1 MAGWV
6 AQVARVPTEHGDWWM
21 AWGDGGLVA
30 CARTRRDAG
39 RRARAAG
46 ATRVISGTIRDVPA
60 SPDWSLLPGGFR
72 GRALRACHLI
82 HRGEVITYA
91 DLAVRAGSPGA
102 ARAAG
107 SAMAANPLPVVIPCH
122 RVVRSDGGLGEY
134 SAGGTSAKRG
144 MLVREGALPPD
155 A

>member
-1 MAGWV
+1 MSGWV
-6 AQVARVPTEHGDWWM
+6 AWVARVPTEHGVWWM

-30 CARTRRDAG
+30 SARSRRDAE

-46 ATRVISGTIRDVPA
+46 AVRVDDGTARQVP
-60 SPDWSLLPGGFR
+60 SQPDWSRLPGGFR
-72 GRALRACHLI
+72 GRALRACHGI
-82 HRGEVITYA
+82 ARGQVLTYGE
-91 DLAVRAGSPGA
+91 LAARAGSPGA

-122 RVVRSDGGLGEY
+122 RVVRADGAIGAY
-134 SAGGTSAKRG
+134 SAGGGTAKRR
-144 MLVREGALPPD
+144 MLRAEGALPPG